1 MPFSFGKHETFNGK
15 NFKGWQKRSGMRYEM
30 KVEKHL
36 KQKYQT
42 VASTSKKRR
51 GHDGTY
57 TPNEGSRKRKYGKDF
72 KHVFFPE

>member
-1 MPFSFGKHETFNGK
+1 
-15 NFKGWQKRSGMRYEM
+15 M

-42 VASTSKKRR
+42 VASASKKWR

-72 KHVFFPE
+72 

>member
-1 MPFSFGKHETFNGK
+1 
-15 NFKGWQKRSGMRYEM
+15 MRYEM

-72 KHVFFPE
+72 KNVFVPE